1 MYSINNN
8 EENHILILLENSL
21 TDPYYL
27 FVCRN
32 PFCSDES
39 FILQP
44 ESDCS
49 NVKEFIINQEFE
61 NVGIYDVD
69 IYEQASYSNEDPD
82 AAIFLK
88 TVQFLIKVVT
98 CDL

>member
-1 MYSINNN
+1 MYSIDGETN
-8 EENHILILLENSL
+8 ILVLLENSL

-32 PFCSDES
+32 PFCADEA
-39 FILQP
+39 FVLQP
-44 ESDCS
+44 LSDCS
-49 NVKEFIINQEFE
+49 NVKEFTIDHEFE

-82 AAIFLK
+82 AATFLK